1 MVVRMTFDAVLG
13 LPYARLTLVGSLLLS
28 ACNGDGKER
37 ALTIDA
43 GYDNTGSSA
52 TVSDSA
58 VLVPARDAAVGVR
71 DAAALVDGA
80 ASAASD
86 AGAPSGDAGQV
97 DARAVD
103 AAQTDAGGTPGALD
117 SGAPDSGSVV
127 VVDPGPPDTGVP
139 VVIDAGPPPCNAS
152 AAPVIGKLGLQT
164 VISDSSLSNLTDAV
178 QPPGQNDW
186 YLVQQS
192 GVIRVFRDGKLLA
205 TPFLDLSG
213 EFAFIAGNN
222 FEDRGLLSIAFAPDY
237 ATSGLFYA
245 DFTPNKGPSVDVDM
259 LIEFKRSAADAF
271 VADPGS
277 RRTLL
282 ATDGTRRGSTLNTDN
297 IHNGGRVAFG
307 PDGKL
312 YLAMGDGGG
321 LFCSQVEPE
330 QSQNVG
336 SLFGKLLRL
345 DLTQSAPYGA
355 LDNPFVSDGDPRVW
369 QYGTRNPYRFTFDRA
384 TGDLYFADVGQDT
397 FEEVDFAPLGAK
409 GLNFGWNAY
418 EGNSDQTCKKP
429 LRAGSVH
436 TPPIFVLDRSAG
448 ATGPFADYNAIIG
461 GIVYRGKA
469 LPSLQGVY
477 LFGANR
483 GARLGALTH
492 CGDTTS
498 PVTPVTKQCNPNTP
512 SEACLR
518 RVDSG
523 PAFDEL
529 RAIVEDHDGEVY
541 VVANGNSLLKVVP
554 GP

>member
-1 MVVRMTFDAVLG
+1 MVVRMTYDALLG
-13 LPYARLTLVGSLLLS
+13 LPYARLTLVGSLLLT
-28 ACNGDGKER
+28 ACNSDSKDK
-37 ALTIDA
+37 ALTTDA
-43 GYDNTGSSA
+43 GQDNTTSSA
-52 TVSDSA
+52 TVGDA
-58 VLVPARDAAVGVR
+58 ALPEPARDAAVG
-71 DAAALVDGA
+71 DGGAGALVDGGA
-80 ASAASD
+80 TTASD
-86 AGAPSGDAGQV
+86 AGATSAEAGRADAG
-97 DARAVD
+97 AVD
-103 AAQTDAGGTPGALD
+103 AARPDAGGTPVALD
-117 SGAPDSGSVV
+117 SGAPDAGV
-127 VVDPGPPDTGVP
+127 VVDSGPPDTGVP
-139 VVIDAGPPPCNAS
+139 VVVDAGPPPCSAS

-164 VISDSSLSNLTDAV
+164 VVSDGALANLTDAV
-178 QPPGQNDW
+178 QPPGSNDW
-186 YLVQQS
+186 YLVQQN
-192 GVIRVFRDGKLLA
+192 GVIRVFRNGALLP
-205 TPFLDLSG
+205 TPFLNLSG
-213 EFAFIAGNN
+213 EFAFIDGNN

-237 ATSGLFYA
+237 ATSGLFYVS
-245 DFTPNKGPSVDVDM
+245 FTPNQGPQVDVDM
-259 LIEFKRSAADAF
+259 LLEFKRSAADAF

-297 IHNGGRVAFG
+297 IHNGGRVTFG

-321 LFCSQVEPE
+321 LFCSQVEPA
-330 QSQNVG
+330 QSQSVG

-397 FEEVDFAPLGAK
+397 FEEVDFAPAGAK

-418 EGNSDQTCKKP
+418 EGNSDQTCKEP

-461 GIVYRGKA
+461 GIVYRGKS

-512 SEACLR
+512 NEACLR
-518 RVDSG
+518 PVDGG
-523 PAFDEL
+523 PAFEEL
-529 RAIVEDHDGEVY
+529 RAIVEDHDGELY

-554 GP
+554 SP